1 MAGRGTRALVAAR
14 HFVDTHALLWYIAGS
29 PKLGSAAKA
38 ILQDPESDLFIPA
51 TVLAEACW
59 IVERGRVDLSI
70 SDVITAVNVDPRI
83 VIVPLDQ
90 DIIERSNSL
99 TTIGEMHDRQIVA
112 TALFFQDNGEAVDLL
127 TKDGNITAS
136 SLISVVW

>member
-1 MAGRGTRALVAAR
+1 M
-14 HFVDTHALLWYIAGS
+14 
-29 PKLGSAAKA
+29 
-38 ILQDPESDLFIPA
+38 
-51 TVLAEACW
+51 
-59 IVERGRVDLSI
+59 ERGRVDLSI